1 MFLYFTLKFLKLAV
15 VVLVLR
21 TTRNFVIYVV
31 LQRNDNQMSQEFN
44 LQFGDVLVAVT
55 VVFCVSSLLFIYRT
69 WSIESA

>member
-44 LQFGDVLVAVT
+44 LQFGDVLVSVT
-55 VVFCVSSLLFIYRT
+55 VVFRVSSLLFIYRT
-69 WSIESA
+69 WPIESA

>member
-21 TTRNFVIYVV
+21 TTRNLVIYVV
-31 LQRNDNQMSQEFN
+31 LQRNDNKTNQELN

-55 VVFCVSSLLFIYRT
+55 VVFRVSSLLFKYRT
-69 WSIESA
+69 WPIESA

>member
-31 LQRNDNQMSQEFN
+31 LQRNDNQMNQEFN

-55 VVFCVSSLLFIYRT
+55 VVFCVSSQLFIYRT
-69 WSIESA
+69 WPIESA

>member
-1 MFLYFTLKFLKLAV
+1 MFLSFTLKFLKLAV

-31 LQRNDNQMSQEFN
+31 LQRNDNQMNQEFN

-69 WSIESA
+69 WPIESA